1 MRALVAERR
10 ACARGACLLC
20 CYPFLGDAMCA
31 PGDCGYRPVYVS
43 FECARVRFRED
54 AEAGAGGAR
63 VGASHVRERLEAC
76 EDIFS
81 ARVSEG
87 EGRVTCEVRAGR
99 GGRARALLFATSA
112 TCARGIP
119 LGLRP
124 VEESVGEREAL
135 PVCEC
140 CCAR

>member
-1 MRALVAERR
+1 MF
-10 ACARGACLLC
+10 
-20 CYPFLGDAMCA
+20 CYPFLGDAMCV
-31 PGDCGYRPVYVS
+31 PGDCGYRPTYIT
-43 FECARVRFRED
+43 FDCARVRFRED
-54 AEAGAGGAR
+54 GRGRELGER
-63 VGASHVRERLEAC
+63 VSASHVVERLEAC
-76 EDIFS
+76 EDVFA

-124 VEESVGEREAL
+124 VEESVGERETL

-140 CCAR
+140 CCVR